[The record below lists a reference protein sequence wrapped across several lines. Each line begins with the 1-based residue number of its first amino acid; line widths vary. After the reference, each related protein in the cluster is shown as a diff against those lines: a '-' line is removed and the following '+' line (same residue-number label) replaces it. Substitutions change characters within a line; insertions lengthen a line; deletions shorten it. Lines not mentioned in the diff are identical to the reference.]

1 MTDEMWRQVEEKL
14 ASGWS
19 PDQIAG
25 RFRRECKVMVGRER
39 IYQYIRADRKAG
51 GCLYKHLRRR
61 GKKPNWR
68 GGRHAGRGVIPGR
81 VDISERPAIV
91 DDKSRV
97 GDWEVDTVVGA
108 GQSGALAS
116 AVERSSKLTR
126 LARVERRTA
135 RETEAALE
143 RRLKPDSALVLT
155 ITADNGKEF
164 AGHRRLSRAL
174 DADFYFARP
183 YHAWER
189 GLNEHTNG
197 LVRQYFPKGTDFRLV
212 TDRQV
217 QEVEDRLN
225 GRPRKVLGY
234 RTPEEVFTDAQAPP

>member
-1 MTDEMWRQVEEKL
+1 
-14 ASGWS
+14 
-19 PDQIAG
+19 
-25 RFRRECKVMVGRER
+25 MVGVPIRSRAGSAGNARSWWVGNGSTSTSAR
-39 IYQYIRADRKAG
+39 IAS
-51 GCLYKHLRRR
+51 YKHLRRR

-68 GGRHAGRGVIPGR
+68 GDRHAGRGVIPGR
-81 VDISERPAIV
+81 VDGGGSPAVSERPAIV

-135 RETEAALE
+135 RETGAALE

-155 ITADNGKEF
+155 ITADNGGKTRRGKEF

-189 GLNEHTNG
+189 GLNEHLRTG
-197 LVRQYFPKGTDFRLV
+197 APVLPEGHGFPAC
-212 TDRQV
+212 DR
-217 QEVEDRLN
+217 
-225 GRPRKVLGY
+225 
-234 RTPEEVFTDAQAPP
+234 